1 MRKNSF
7 VYLLVFFYEIYK
19 KKIPEENFL
28 VIADRIALSSAT
40 WDKDTLL
47 RKKFNMNELI
57 EEAKEILEEEIL
69 NG

>member
-7 VYLLVFFYEIYK
+7 VYLLVFFHEIYK
-19 KKIPEENFL
+19 RKIPEEKFL

-40 WDKDTLL
+40 WDRDTLS

-69 NG
+69 ND